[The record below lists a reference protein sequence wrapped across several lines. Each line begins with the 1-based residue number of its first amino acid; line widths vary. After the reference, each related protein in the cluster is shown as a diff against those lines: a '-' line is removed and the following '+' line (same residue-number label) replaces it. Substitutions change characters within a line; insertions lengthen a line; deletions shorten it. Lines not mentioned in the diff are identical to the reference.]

1 MKTIIISNI
10 REETESII
18 RYGLNFGKHTETKT
32 DIFHLI
38 DPKAMHG
45 PYSSYSDSQ
54 TTTPGEKLSHEEVMK
69 REKEMADND
78 FKKILSREVSRLNY
92 PLRVNTEIE
101 IKEMEPA
108 LKEAQKEDPNSLL
121 VSGTIPGSHMVSGLD
136 ELLKMARNAGLLSWI
151 VPPNQEFV
159 KPEKAILIVEPEEG
173 KSPNARNLFEWLN
186 LFPTLV
192 HALTLAHKDT
202 QADTQENTI
211 KWMEDIKSYS
221 GSGLDYNTGVLKGD
235 DLTGRLLDHIRKSK
249 PDLVILPNGKKSKT
263 GNYFY
268 SAKEAGQMVEAFDKP
283 VLFY

>member
-121 VSGTIPGSHMVSGLD
+121 VSGTIPGSHMVRGLD
-136 ELLKMARNAGLLSWI
+136 ELLEMARNAGLLTLV
-151 VPPNQEFV
+151 VPPGHEFV
-159 KPEKAILIVEPEEG
+159 KPENAVLVSDLEKG
-173 KSPNARNLFEWLN
+173 KSPNAKYLFEWLDPFN
-186 LFPTLV
+186 TLIFTCS
-192 HALTLAHKDT
+192 LIQDEN
-202 QADTQENTI
+202 QADIEQNTYE
-211 KWMEDIKSYS
+211 WMEDIKSYS
-221 GSGLDYNTGVLKGD
+221 GSGLDYNTGVMKGD
-235 DLTGRLLDHIRKSK
+235 DQVGILLDHVRKNN
-249 PDLVILPNGKKSKT
+249 PDLVILPSDKKSVT
-263 GNYFY
+263 GDYLF
-268 SAKEAGQMVEAFDKP
+268 SGELARQMVETFDKP